1 MTLSP
6 HIEKLLAEVSSKPR
20 QRGNL
25 IFALDATASRERTW
39 DTASQL
45 QASMFLE
52 VVGIGELDLQLVY
65 FRGMR
70 GVNAECKASPWISD
84 PVALARLMAKIKCE
98 TGYTQIERVLSHASR
113 ETSQRKI
120 GAVVYVGDACEEH
133 PETLL
138 KPACELGGLGVPVFM
153 FQEGRDSITRDR
165 FQKIAEA
172 THGAYHSFDQGS
184 AKLLGELL
192 KAVAAFAVGGVLAL
206 ERQGSDAAK
215 RLLGQIR

>member
-25 IFALDATASRERTW
+25 IFGLDATASRERTW

-52 VVGIGELDLQLVY
+52 VVGIGGLDLQLIY

-84 PVALARLMAKIKCE
+84 PVALARMMAKIRCE
-98 TGYTQIERVLSHASR
+98 TGYTQIERVLHTLHVKQSSARSAPWSMS
-113 ETSQRKI
+113 ET
-120 GAVVYVGDACEEH
+120 
-133 PETLL
+133 
-138 KPACELGGLGVPVFM
+138 PA
-153 FQEGRDSITRDR
+153 
-165 FQKIAEA
+165 KN
-172 THGAYHSFDQGS
+172 
-184 AKLLGELL
+184 
-192 KAVAAFAVGGVLAL
+192 
-206 ERQGSDAAK
+206 
-215 RLLGQIR
+215 IRRR

>member
-52 VVGIGELDLQLVY
+52 VVGIGGLDLQLIY

-113 ETSQRKI
+113 E
-120 GAVVYVGDACEEH
+120 AVTA
-133 PETLL
+133 
-138 KPACELGGLGVPVFM
+138 
-153 FQEGRDSITRDR
+153 
-165 FQKIAEA
+165 
-172 THGAYHSFDQGS
+172 
-184 AKLLGELL
+184 
-192 KAVAAFAVGGVLAL
+192 
-206 ERQGSDAAK
+206 
-215 RLLGQIR
+215 

>member
-25 IFALDATASRERTW
+25 IFGLDATASRERTW

-52 VVGIGELDLQLVY
+52 VVGIGGLDLQLIY

-84 PVALARLMAKIKCE
+84 PVVLARMMAKIRCE
-98 TGYTQIERVLSHASR
+98 TGYTQIDRVLLTLHVKLTAQDR
-113 ETSQRKI
+113 RRGLCRRCLRGTS
-120 GAVVYVGDACEEH
+120 G
-133 PETLL
+133 T
-138 KPACELGGLGVPVFM
+138 F
-153 FQEGRDSITRDR
+153 
-165 FQKIAEA
+165 
-172 THGAYHSFDQGS
+172 
-184 AKLLGELL
+184 
-192 KAVAAFAVGGVLAL
+192 
-206 ERQGSDAAK
+206 
-215 RLLGQIR
+215 